1 MEYRYGMRLRGYAPL
16 CQPKEGLLRREDD
29 TTGKYHDILV
39 YNRKLTQDEI
49 RNYELDDLGQ
59 QEKYPKEVT
68 ETLFEIDESLR
79 VDDLTPDEVFDC
91 ICDYEGLIGYG
102 SKIRTWVRNIY
113 GVDLSKIGGTK
124 S

>member
-29 TTGKYHDILV
+29 TTGKHHDILV
-39 YNRKLTQDEI
+39 YNRQLTQDEI

>member
-39 YNRKLTQDEI
+39 YNRRLTQDEI
-49 RNYELDDLGQ
+49 RNYELADLGQ

-102 SKIRTWVRNIY
+102 SKIRAWVRNIY